1 MNTQRM
7 DKIKNYLQKN
17 LDPDSVDI
25 VDDSSKHA
33 GHEGAKAG
41 GGHFNVTIVAK
52 IFQDKTLIQR
62 HRLVYDALNE
72 MMKQEI
78 HALSIKAIAPEE
90 K

>member
-1 MNTQRM
+1 MNTERM
-7 DKIKNYLQKN
+7 VKIKTFLQQS
-17 LDPDSVDI
+17 LEPDSVEI
-25 VDDSSKHA
+25 VDDSAKHK

-52 IFQDKTLIQR
+52 IFQNKTLIQR

-78 HALSIKAIAPEE
+78 HALSIKAITPEE